1 MPKLPRV
8 TARELI
14 GAFERAGYVVRRQSG
29 SHVVLRHPVTGQILV
44 VPDHQGILG
53 TGLVH
58 SLLRHAKLSVAD
70 LVRLLGR

>member
-1 MPKLPRV
+1 
-8 TARELI
+8 
-14 GAFERAGYVVRRQSG
+14 
-29 SHVVLRHPVTGQILV
+29 VLRHPVTGQILV